1 MESPTL
7 FDMPETVEPPKAVA
21 VRCSTWL
28 GRTVEIEVDMDDTLA
43 EACKP
48 FDYAFTGKSSFT
60 LPDFHAPER
69 DGTWGIGLIVGP
81 SGSGKS
87 QLLRKHY
94 GETPMP
100 EWNPRKAIA
109 SQLGTHEEA
118 MTRLAAVGLNSVPS
132 WCRPYHVL
140 SNGEQFRA
148 RMAKMLGNDTSFDEF
163 TSVVDRT
170 VAKSCCHAI
179 QREIRKSNMT
189 GIVFATCHYDIL
201 EWLQPDWVFDTLTA
215 SMMPRGCLC
224 RRPPIRLTIEP
235 CDRSWWN
242 VFKRH
247 HYLTEEINMAAECFI
262 AKWEK
267 DIVAFCSA
275 APFMHAMFNSD
286 SKAGRREHRT
296 VCLPD
301 YQGLGIG
308 VRLSDWMAERY
319 VSIGHRY
326 FSRTSH
332 PRMGECRNASQLW
345 RKTSSNGATSG
356 GTKAKG
362 TLWDV
367 HSQRCCYSHE
377 YVGLVR
383 PNN

>member
-1 MESPTL
+1 MLDLFEMET
-7 FDMPETVEPPKAVA
+7 TVAPKRDIGATES
-21 VRCSTWL
+21 RREITID
-28 GRTVEIEVDMDDTLA
+28 VEMDETLA

-48 FDYAFTGKSSFT
+48 FDYGFTGKSSFT

-69 DGTWGIGLIVGP
+69 DGTWRIGLIVGP

-94 GETPMP
+94 SETPPP
-100 EWNPRKAIA
+100 EWNPKKAIA
-109 SQLGTHEEA
+109 SQLGNHEEA
-118 MTRLAAVGLNSVPS
+118 MARLAAVGLNSVPS

-148 RMAKMLGNDTSFDEF
+148 RMAKMIASDTSFDEF

-179 QREIRKSNMT
+179 QREIRKSKMT

-242 VFKRH
+242 VFKQY
-247 HYLTEEINMAAECFI
+247 HYLNHELNSCSETYLAW
-262 AKWEK
+262 WEGVP
-267 DIVAFCSA
+267 VAFTSCLA
-275 APFMHAMFNSD
+275 LPHAHIRN
-286 SKAGRREHRT
+286 GYREHRT

-301 YQGLGIG
+301 FQGLGIG
-308 VRLSDWMAERY
+308 VRVSDWLAEFNLFRERRY
-319 VSIGHRY
+319 Y
-326 FSRTSH
+326 SRTSH
-332 PRMGECRNASQLW
+332 PRMGEYRNQSLLW
-345 RKTSSNGATSG
+345 KPTSSNGKASG
-356 GTKAKG
+356 EHTNKQKDNEIRRANPNRIG
-362 TLWDV
+362 
-367 HSQRCCYSHE
+367 YSHE

-383 PNN
+383 ANP

>member
-1 MESPTL
+1 MLDL
-7 FDMPETVEPPKAVA
+7 FE
-21 VRCSTWL
+21 
-28 GRTVEIEVDMDDTLA
+28 VEITVAPKRDIGPIESRREITIDVEMDDTLA

-148 RMAKMLGNDTSFDEF
+148 RMAKMLGNNTSFDEF

-179 QREIRKSNMT
+179 QREIRKSKMT

-224 RRPPIRLTIEP
+224 RRPPIRLAIEP
-235 CDRSWWN
+235 CARSWWN
-242 VFKRH
+242 VFKHH
-247 HYLTEEINMAAECFI
+247 HYLTSDMNETSETFLAWWDGVPIAFAA
-262 AKWEK
+262 ALPMPHGTLRNAWR
-267 DIVAFCSA
+267 
-275 APFMHAMFNSD
+275 
-286 SKAGRREHRT
+286 GHRT
-296 VCLPD
+296 VVMPD

-308 VRLSDWMAERY
+308 VRLSDWMGERA
-319 VSIGHRY
+319 VSIGRRY
-326 FSRTSH
+326 FSLTTH
-332 PRMGECRNASQLW
+332 PRMGEYRNKSKAW
-345 RKTSSNGATSG
+345 RPTSTNGTIRKEGSAAQTNMSNDATRFG
-356 GTKAKG
+356 R
-362 TLWDV
+362 V
-367 HSQRCCYSHE
+367 RYSHE

-383 PNN
+383 PNDQIQP